1 MRALTQVPVRVA
13 AEFFDDFP
21 VQLLQEWRLG
31 SSLKYRLLCMQTHL
45 PTFPKLSAAS
55 GLCGALQRRLS

>member
-13 AEFFDDFP
+13 TEFFDNFP
-21 VQLLQEWRLG
+21 VQLLHECRLG

-55 GLCGALQRRLS
+55 GICDALQQRLS